1 MLHRMQP
8 VRMRY
13 LREQLFKHNLAS
25 LSGGLPAT
33 MRVLDIGCGGG
44 LMSEP
49 LARLGAKVVAIDS
62 SKESLL
68 VARQHAK
75 ERGLSIDYRNKAL
88 QEMEQEMEQEEMEE
102 GKTFDLLCAMEV
114 IEHVDD
120 PRRFLEQAARLLKDK
135 GIFVLSTLNRTA
147 ESWIK
152 GILVAERVLGLV
164 PRGTHAW
171 NKFVP
176 PDELRR
182 WSEAAGLEV
191 ADLCGMRYRLRDG
204 EFELAPACLSFNY
217 IATLHKNQ
225 GGKPRGV
232 DGAG

>member
-1 MLHRMQP
+1 M
-8 VRMRY
+8 RMRY
-13 LREQLFKHNLAS
+13 LREQLFKHNLAP

-88 QEMEQEMEQEEMEE
+88 EEMEQEMEQEETKE

-120 PRRFLEQAARLLKDK
+120 PRRFLEQAARLLKK
-135 GIFVLSTLNRTA
+135 EGIFVLSTLNRTA
-147 ESWIK
+147 ESWVK

-171 NKFVP
+171 NKFVA

-225 GGKPRGV
+225 GGTARGV
-232 DGAG
+232 DGTR

>member
-1 MLHRMQP
+1 M
-8 VRMRY
+8 RMRY
-13 LREQLFKHNLAS
+13 LREQLFKHNLAP

-88 QEMEQEMEQEEMEE
+88 QEMEQEEMEE

-204 EFELAPACLSFNY
+204 EFELAPAYLSFNY
-217 IATLHKNQ
+217 IATLR
-225 GGKPRGV
+225 KPRGI